1 MDLISY
7 GDKGSYKMFHRRT
20 GGWKYRVRW
29 DPHKISAQCRC
40 RDCLSVIKMKNTAH
54 PSQELISFAP
64 DEEIFVVPTW
74 QRHQHYYKY
83 KTPSY

>member
-7 GDKGSYKMFHRRT
+7 RYNGAYKMFRHRT

-40 RDCLSVIKMKNTAH
+40 RDYLSIIKMENTAH

-64 DEEIFVVPTW
+64 DERIFVAPIS

-83 KTPSY
+83 KTP